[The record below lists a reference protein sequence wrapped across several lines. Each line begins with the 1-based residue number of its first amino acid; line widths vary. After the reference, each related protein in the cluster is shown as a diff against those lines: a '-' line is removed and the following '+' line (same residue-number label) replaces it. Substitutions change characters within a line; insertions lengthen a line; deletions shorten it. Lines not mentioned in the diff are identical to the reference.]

1 MKKYF
6 DLQMFADENLTKD
19 NAPAISI
26 DLTSKFAG
34 NIDELREV
42 LGVTDME
49 PMASGTTIKIYRMV
63 QVNTP
68 EQVAEGEVIAL
79 TQIKQELARTEE
91 ITLKKYRK
99 ATTAE
104 EIQRVGKNLAINK
117 TDAKLISGV
126 QSEIKGDFY
135 DAMLEGE
142 GTAAGATLQATLAN
156 AWGALKKR
164 FADQDVTPIHFVSS
178 DDVADYLG
186 SAQVT
191 MQNAFGMS
199 YIKDFLG
206 LGTLVITPSL
216 DKGKTI
222 STAKE
227 NLRGAHVPANSGD
240 VATTFGLT
248 ADATGL
254 VGMCHTPKSENA
266 SIETLVMAGVKFF
279 PEMIDGVIVGT
290 VGAGA

>member
-1 MKKYF
+1 MRKYF
-6 DLQMFADENLTKD
+6 DLQMFADANLTKD

-42 LGVTDME
+42 LGVTEME
-49 PMASGTTIKIYRMV
+49 PMAAGTTIKIYRMV

-117 TDAKLISGV
+117 TDAKLVSGV

-135 DAMLEGE
+135 AAMLDGE

-164 FADQDVTPIHFVSS
+164 FVDEDVTPIHLVSS

-206 LGTLVITPSL
+206 LGTLIVTPSL
-216 DKGKTI
+216 AKGKTI

-227 NLRGAHVPANSGD
+227 NLRGAYVPANSGD
-240 VATTFGLT
+240 VATSFGLT

-254 VGMCHTPKSENA
+254 VGMCHTPVSSNA
-266 SIETLVMAGVKFF
+266 SIETLVMSGVKFF